1 MRFVQG
7 RIAAGLL
14 TARLF
19 FDNPCLRFT
28 QQEHHQ
34 RDVGH
39 RLPEEVALQQRNI
52 LAIEIIQLGLGFNA
66 LGNDAQ

>member
-1 MRFVQG
+1 MRLVQA
-7 RIAAGLL
+7 RGLWI
-14 TARLF
+14 ARLF
-19 FDNPCLRFT
+19 FDNPRLRFA

-39 RLPEEVALQQRNI
+39 RLPEIVALQQMNI
-52 LAIEIIQLGLGFNA
+52 LAIEILQLDLGFDT